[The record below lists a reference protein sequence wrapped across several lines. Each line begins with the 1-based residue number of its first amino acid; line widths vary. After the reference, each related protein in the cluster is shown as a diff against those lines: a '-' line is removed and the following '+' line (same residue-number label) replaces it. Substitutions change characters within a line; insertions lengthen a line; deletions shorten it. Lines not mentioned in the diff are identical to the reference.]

1 MGKILKICV
10 VLIVAVATMWS
21 CSSSGCIDNQS
32 SIPLAGFYDSKTKK
46 KLKISGI
53 NIGGVGVET
62 LLLSSSESAA
72 QVYLP
77 LRSTQSSTAFYFNYG
92 TDSITGYQYNDT
104 ITFDYESIPYFVSE
118 ECGAMYYYKVGKL
131 QSTHLLIDSV
141 KLLEPLITN
150 TDVERVKIYF
160 RSNDTQQ

>member
-1 MGKILKICV
+1 M
-10 VLIVAVATMWS
+10 
-21 CSSSGCIDNQS
+21 
-32 SIPLAGFYDSKTKK
+32 
-46 KLKISGI
+46 
-53 NIGGVGVET
+53 
-62 LLLSSSESAA
+62 
-72 QVYLP
+72 YLP
-77 LRSTQSSTAFYFNYG
+77 LRSTQSSTSFCFNYG

>member
-1 MGKILKICV
+1 M
-10 VLIVAVATMWS
+10 IVAAAAMWS
-21 CSSSGCIDNQS
+21 CSSSGCIDKQS
-32 SIPLAGFYDSKTKK
+32 SIPLVGFYDSKTKQ
-46 KLKISGI
+46 KLKISGV
-53 NIGGVGVET
+53 NIGGVGAET
-62 LLLSSSESAA
+62 LLLGRSESAS

-77 LRSTQSSTAFYFNYG
+77 LRSTQNTTAFYLNYA

-118 ECGAMYYYKVGKL
+118 ECGAMYYYKVGEL

-160 RSNDTQQ
+160 SSNDTQQ

>member
-1 MGKILKICV
+1 M
-10 VLIVAVATMWS
+10 IVAAAAMWS

-32 SIPLAGFYDSKTKK
+32 SIPLAGFYDSKTKQ
-46 KLKISGI
+46 KLKISGV
-53 NIGGVGVET
+53 NIGGVGAET
-62 LLLSSSESAA
+62 LLLGRSESAS

-77 LRSTQSSTAFYFNYG
+77 LRSTLTSTAFYLNYA

-118 ECGAMYYYKVGKL
+118 ECGAMYYYKVGEL

-160 RSNDTQQ
+160 SSNDTQQ